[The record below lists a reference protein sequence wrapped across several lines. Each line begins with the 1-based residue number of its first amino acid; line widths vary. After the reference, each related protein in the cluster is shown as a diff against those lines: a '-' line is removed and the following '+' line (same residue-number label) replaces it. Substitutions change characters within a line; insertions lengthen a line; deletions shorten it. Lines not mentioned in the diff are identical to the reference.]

1 MTKRK
6 NSTELDLQVHTENK
20 DKLHNLLNNLRRSID
35 DDKMPKAKELL
46 KISNKNDKIL
56 RPPNSYII
64 YTNQLNN
71 FGLLKTVGEYC
82 EKYQITKEDLV
93 PISKKLSKELWKELS
108 EKYQEFFRKL
118 ALEVKME
125 HENLYPDY
133 KFDPKR
139 KSRRGTIK
147 QYIPPQQEEEP
158 SEDNNEPMEDAFDDS
173 QDSEEDDFPTFDENP
188 PLSPEILQHSNHF

>member
-6 NSTELDLQVHTENK
+6 NPTADLNELALQVHTENK

-71 FGLLKTVGEYC
+71 FGLLKIVGEYC
-82 EKYQITKEDLV
+82 EKYQINKQDLV
-93 PISKKLSKELWKELS
+93 MLN
-108 EKYQEFFRKL
+108 
-118 ALEVKME
+118 
-125 HENLYPDY
+125 NLL
-133 KFDPKR
+133 FHNQV
-139 KSRRGTIK
+139 SG
-147 QYIPPQQEEEP
+147 Q
-158 SEDNNEPMEDAFDDS
+158 S
-173 QDSEEDDFPTFDENP
+173 
-188 PLSPEILQHSNHF
+188 